1 MSYVIDM
8 DKKSVKE
15 LKELAKAKKIKGY
28 TTMKK
33 AELITALGGK
43 KPELSP
49 ALQKALARDKERRAK
64 AKEKEKPKEKPKG
77 DSDKKYNDEYSK
89 QLLKKRQLQKEVKKP
104 KKAEDKPPPV
114 AKRPKRKEG
123 ETKGDYLLRVAKAN
137 PKKPLPT
144 PTPKKKK
151 EEPKP
156 KKKEE
161 PKPKK
166 KEEPKPKK
174 KGRKVFKPSTKSA
187 REVGE
192 LPKKQPNFR
201 KPRKPSYDPTGF
213 RIPDEFKGEDTRS
226 AGDKI
231 LISVEDDGL
240 EQDPTLLSLDE
251 WFEDT
256 SGRYP
261 TDDRGDKL
269 RYFPTESIDD
279 FNEREMYENLDN
291 LASSGYSYEAYT
303 SIYGGVPTSMVAP
316 KISIKSAEE
325 QKKRK
330 PFVKKA
336 PYTDPRKTD
345 LNKKGKATEPLSR
358 DYRPAVEPNVSI
370 SYSEFPKMVKA
381 TPKEVPKK
389 KRRGALYFPIEEA
402 KSMVAKSTLVG
413 ADSRKA
419 KSNMNLVRYPKQS
432 AYSQTAIPQNYQD
445 IKQAVPRFVPQPP
458 MSEAEIE
465 YRQDINEVST
475 ILRNDLVRDREQLKQ
490 ALADGTYEN
499 PIDPTAPQGTG
510 LSKSLK
516 PQMLRKKGKGEKG
529 KAVPVS
535 AVIPL
540 KYGDNFGQEYQR
552 SKNYPEPMTEFA
564 GVLRETATHN
574 RKLAEKGKKPI
585 GSKKTDTSG
594 GNQLHPDFRRGAK
607 RTGYT
612 DYRTFQASKQEE
624 GDFFG
629 ESDLIEG
636 DEPEITIPVP
646 ENEGGLIPA
655 QDIIGLNAEH
665 RKRTYPKPTKK
676 DLVEKKG
683 ANPFVRGGKERKLT
697 GKFATSGK
705 VRREKDYKP
714 PDEEEK
720 KKGMKK
726 VVFSKNVKKQTKV
739 KDQREKVPVPKEIF
753 RSAQSTLGR
762 DRKKESKMTDGKATE
777 AQKAKLNTG
786 LLKGI
791 ERAKA
796 RKEGKKVEDT
806 NESVFTK
813 KGKQEFADKYTRKG
827 VSKEFIKRFLAEEVK
842 SSPDTKYKT
851 KEEAFDKMFKKL
863 SKSLSTSG
871 EEKSK
876 AKEDKYIKERK
887 ALQDKFA
894 TALKTLQEKMKTGTA
909 GENRKTSTQITKKR
923 QRLDINLKK
932 LAEKYGK

>member
-1 MSYVIDM
+1 
-8 DKKSVKE
+8 
-15 LKELAKAKKIKGY
+15 
-28 TTMKK
+28 
-33 AELITALGGK
+33 
-43 KPELSP
+43 
-49 ALQKALARDKERRAK
+49 
-64 AKEKEKPKEKPKG
+64 
-77 DSDKKYNDEYSK
+77 
-89 QLLKKRQLQKEVKKP
+89 
-104 KKAEDKPPPV
+104 
-114 AKRPKRKEG
+114 
-123 ETKGDYLLRVAKAN
+123 
-137 PKKPLPT
+137 
-144 PTPKKKK
+144 
-151 EEPKP
+151 
-156 KKKEE
+156 
-161 PKPKK
+161 
-166 KEEPKPKK
+166 
-174 KGRKVFKPSTKSA
+174 
-187 REVGE
+187 
-192 LPKKQPNFR
+192 
-201 KPRKPSYDPTGF
+201 
-213 RIPDEFKGEDTRS
+213 
-226 AGDKI
+226 
-231 LISVEDDGL
+231 
-240 EQDPTLLSLDE
+240 
-251 WFEDT
+251 
-256 SGRYP
+256 
-261 TDDRGDKL
+261 
-269 RYFPTESIDD
+269 
-279 FNEREMYENLDN
+279 MYENLDN

-345 LNKKGKATEPLSR
+345 LNKKGKATELLSR
-358 DYRPAVEPNVSI
+358 DYRTPLEPNVSI
-370 SYSEFPKMVKA
+370 SYSEFPKAVRSN
-381 TPKEVPKK
+381 PKEVPKK
-389 KRRGALYFPIEEA
+389 QRRGALYFPEEP
-402 KSMVAKSTLVG
+402 KKGVSTLVG
-413 ADSRKA
+413 ADSKRA
-419 KSNMNLVRYPKQS
+419 SSNMNLVRYPKQTYALDDYNVS
-432 AYSQTAIPQNYQD
+432 FSKSGIPQNYQD
-445 IKQAVPRFVPQPP
+445 INKAVPRFVPQPP

-465 YRQDINEVST
+465 YRQDINETST
-475 ILRNDLVRDREQLKQ
+475 ILANDLKRDREQLKQ
-490 ALADGTYEN
+490 ALSSGTYEN
-499 PIDPTAPQGTG
+499 PIDATAPQGTG

-516 PQMLRKKGKGEKG
+516 PQMLKKKGVGKNA

-552 SKNYPEPMTEFA
+552 AKNYPEPMTEYA

-636 DEPEITIPVP
+636 EEPEITIPVP

-655 QDIIGLNAEH
+655 QDIIGLPKKG
-665 RKRTYPKPTKK
+665 KRTYPKPTKK

-777 AQKAKLNTG
+777 AQKSKLNTG

-813 KGKQEFADKYTRKG
+813 KGKQEFADKYTRVG
-827 VSKEFIKRFLAEEVK
+827 VPKEVIKRFLGEEVK

-876 AKEDKYIKERK
+876 AKDDKYIKERK

>member
-1 MSYVIDM
+1 M

-15 LKELAKAKKIKGY
+15 LKELAKAKNIKGY
-28 TTMKK
+28 STMKK
-33 AELITALGGK
+33 AELVSALSGK

-64 AKEKEKPKEKPKG
+64 AKEKEKPK
-77 DSDKKYNDEYSK
+77 
-89 QLLKKRQLQKEVKKP
+89 KE
-104 KKAEDKPPPV
+104 EDKPPPV

-123 ETKGDYLLRVAKAN
+123 ESRGDFLLRVAKKN

-144 PTPKKKK
+144 PKPPTPKKAPTLDEMIDKK
-151 EEPKP
+151 WDEFKANKVKP
-156 KKKEE
+156 TKVGSGGNGGV
-161 PKPKK
+161 PQ
-166 KEEPKPKK
+166 PKK

-187 REVGE
+187 RKEGKIVE
-192 LPKKQPNFR
+192 
-201 KPRKPSYDPTGF
+201 DPFEDLYTH
-213 RIPDEFKGEDTRS
+213 IPHEFKGEDTRS

-231 LISVEDDGL
+231 LISVEDDGV
-240 EQDPTLLSLDE
+240 EQDPTLFSLAE

-256 SGRYP
+256 GRYP

-269 RYFPTESIDD
+269 KYFPTESIED

-303 SIYGGVPTSMVAP
+303 SIYGSVPSSMVAP

-330 PFVKKA
+330 PFVKKK
-336 PYTDPRKTD
+336 PYTEPRIID
-345 LNKKGKATEPLSR
+345 LNKKGKPAELISR
-358 DYRPAVEPNVSI
+358 DNRRPVEKNI
-370 SYSEFPKMVKA
+370 SLGLADFPKGKYKKE
-381 TPKEVPKK
+381 TPKEVPKLK
-389 KRRGALYFPIEEA
+389 KKKEPKKG
-402 KSMVAKSTLVG
+402 VVG

-419 KSNMNLVRYPKQS
+419 SAEMTLVRYPKQS
-432 AYSQTAIPQNYQD
+432 AYSQSAIPQNYQD
-445 IKQAVPRFVPQPP
+445 IKKAVPRFVPQPP
-458 MSEAEIE
+458 IPEAEIE
-465 YRQDINEVST
+465 YRETVNEVNT
-475 ILRNDLVRDREQLKQ
+475 MLKNDLVRDREQLKQ
-490 ALADGTYEN
+490 ALSSGTYEN

-516 PQMLRKKGKGEKG
+516 PVMLKKVGRKGKT
-529 KAVPVS
+529 VPVS

-552 SKNYPEPMTEFA
+552 GKNYPEPMPEFA
-564 GVLRETATHN
+564 GKLRATHN

-585 GSKKTDTSG
+585 GSKKSDTSG
-594 GNQLHPDFRRGAK
+594 GNQLHPDFRRQAK

-636 DEPEITIPVP
+636 EEPEITIPVP
-646 ENEGGLIPA
+646 KNEGGLVNA
-655 QDIIGLNAEH
+655 VDIIGLP
-665 RKRTYPKPTKK
+665 KKGKKTYPKLTKK

-753 RSAQSTLGR
+753 RSAQSTIGR

-796 RKEGKKVEDT
+796 RKEGKEVEDT

-827 VSKEFIKRFLAEEVK
+827 VPKEFIKRFLAEEVK
-842 SSPDTKYKT
+842 SSPDTKYKN

-863 SKSLSTSG
+863 SKSLTTSG

-887 ALQDKFA
+887 ELQDKFS

>member
-1 MSYVIDM
+1 LSYVIDM

-15 LKELAKAKKIKGY
+15 LKELAKAKKIRGY
-28 TTMKK
+28 NTMKK
-33 AELITALGGK
+33 ADLINALSGK

-49 ALQKALARDKERRAK
+49 AIQKALARDKERRAK
-64 AKEKEKPKEKPKG
+64 AKAEEEKKKE
-77 DSDKKYNDEYSK
+77 
-89 QLLKKRQLQKEVKKP
+89 KP

-144 PTPKKKK
+144 PTPKKKLLEKVKTK
-151 EEPKP
+151 EKP
-156 KKKEE
+156 KKKAPTLDEMIE
-161 PKPKK
+161 KKWDEHKKNRVKPTKVGGNGGV
-166 KEEPKPKK
+166 PQPKK

-187 REVGE
+187 REEGE
-192 LPKKQPNFR
+192 VPKKQPNFR

-213 RIPDEFKGEDTRS
+213 KIPDEFKGEDTRS

-231 LISVEDDGL
+231 LISIEDDGV
-240 EQDPTLLSLDE
+240 EQDHSGALLSLEE

-269 RYFPTESIDD
+269 KYFPTESIDD

-303 SIYGGVPTSMVAP
+303 SIYGGVPTSMIAP
-316 KISIKSAEE
+316 KFSIKSAEE

-330 PFVKKA
+330 KFVKKA
-336 PYTDPRKTD
+336 PYTDPRQTD
-345 LNKKGKATEPLSR
+345 LNKKGKATELISR
-358 DYRPAVEPNVSI
+358 DNRRPVEPNISI
-370 SYSEFPKMVKA
+370 SYSDFPKGAMVKA
-381 TPKEVPKK
+381 TPKEVPKLKPKPKPK
-389 KRRGALYFPIEEA
+389 KGAN
-402 KSMVAKSTLVG
+402 TLVG

-419 KSNMNLVRYPKQS
+419 SSNMNLVRYPKQS

-445 IKQAVPRFVPQPP
+445 IKKAVPRFVPQPP

-475 ILRNDLVRDREQLKQ
+475 LLANDLKRDREQLKQ
-490 ALADGTYEN
+490 ALSSGIYEN

-516 PQMLRKKGKGEKG
+516 PQMLKKKGRGEKG

-552 SKNYPEPMTEFA
+552 GKNYPEPMPEFA

-636 DEPEITIPVP
+636 EEKEPEITIPVP

-655 QDIIGLNAEH
+655 QDIIGLPKKG
-665 RKRTYPKPTKK
+665 KRTYPKPTKK

-720 KKGMKK
+720 KKGAKK

-827 VSKEFIKRFLAEEVK
+827 VPKEVIKRFLAEEVK